1 LKKSLDNAK
10 QQVRNLKKPSKDPA
24 KMQKQKDDF
33 DVSALKIHTF
43 QVKDTGNN
51 VHEILSK

>member
-1 LKKSLDNAK
+1 LEEWRDGCTQLKKSLDNAK

-33 DVSALKIHTF
+33 DVSA
-43 QVKDTGNN
+43 
-51 VHEILSK
+51 